1 MTDFPNHDRQ
11 SAPAAALPSFD
22 AAEGKF
28 GMIPNLAR
36 KMATAPA
43 LLEAYLQV
51 GALFDTTSLTPQE
64 RQVVLLTVSRE
75 NGCDYCM
82 GAHSVLADMSKVP
95 EAVTAAIREDGPIP
109 DPRLAAL
116 NRFTRGMVQQRGWVP
131 EEELRAFLDA
141 GFDRQ
146 QVLEVVLGVGMKTL
160 SNYTNH
166 IAGTTLDEA
175 FAHRA
180 WEPPNA

>member
-1 MTDFPNHDRQ
+1 MSDFPNHDRH

-22 AAEGKF
+22 AAERKF

-51 GALFDTTSLTPQE
+51 GALFDATSLTPQE

-75 NGCDYCM
+75 NGCGYCL

-95 EAVTAAIREDGPIP
+95 EAVTAAIREDGAIP
-109 DPRLAAL
+109 DRRLAAL
-116 NRFTRGMVQQRGWVP
+116 HRFTRAMVTHRGWLP
-131 EEELRAFLDA
+131 EQELQAFLDA

-146 QVLEVVLGVGMKTL
+146 HVLEVVLGVGMKTL

-166 IAGTTLDEA
+166 IAGTTLDDA

>member
-1 MTDFPNHDRQ
+1 MNQFPNHDQ
-11 SAPAAALPSFD
+11 DSAPANAGPLF
-22 AAEGKF
+22 AEAEQKF
-28 GMIPNLAR
+28 GMIPNLTR

-43 LLEAYLQV
+43 LLEGYLRI
-51 GALFDTTSLTPQE
+51 GEIFDTTSLTPAE

-75 NGCDYCM
+75 NGCGYCM
-82 GAHSVLADMSKVP
+82 GAHSVLADLAQVP
-95 EAVTAAIREDGPIP
+95 AAVTTAIREDQPLP

-116 NRFTRGMVQQRGWVP
+116 HSFTRAVVAHRGWVP
-131 EEELRAFLDA
+131 EDALQAFFDA
-141 GFDRQ
+141 GFTPQ

-166 IAGTTLDEA
+166 IAGTTLDAA

-180 WEPPNA
+180 WEPPPA